1 MRDPRPTTVL
11 MQRGGVLQR
20 NEGETAE
27 SERVP
32 PKSGL
37 FFVVTN
43 LEFSSHHLN
52 RPAGRG
58 EDGRRS
64 DAMIACLSKF
74 TDL

>member
-1 MRDPRPTTVL
+1 M
-11 MQRGGVLQR
+11 QR

-27 SERVP
+27 SERMP
-32 PKSGL
+32 LRSGL
-37 FFVVTN
+37 CFVVTN
-43 LEFSSHHLN
+43 LKFQSHHLN

>member
-1 MRDPRPTTVL
+1 MR
-11 MQRGGVLQR
+11 QRMMVQR

-32 PKSGL
+32 LRSGL

-64 DAMIACLSKF
+64 DAMVACLAKF